1 MSVFNFERSAAMIRK
16 CTTAKV
22 NKKDEDGNRVE
33 RIATDFH
40 LDILVDDK
48 CSGAV
53 EVLFPCYED
62 IEQQIA
68 SYDGSH
74 PGVKIQTRCGVP
86 VLAVQIHDIDG
97 GRIFKFPSASTNG
110 SPVLSID
117 RVGDS
122 TMKLRLDVMLS
133 RKEMEK
139 LADYVGAEVHVSAI
153 PTQEELFSSPI
164 GGASDHEDEDRYEVS
179 GAA

>member
-40 LDILVDDK
+40 LDILVDEK

-68 SYDGSH
+68 GYDGSH

-86 VLAVQIHDIDG
+86 TLAVQIHDIDG

-117 RVGDS
+117 RLGDS

-139 LADYVGAEVHVSAI
+139 LADYVGAEVHVSAV
-153 PTQEELFSSPI
+153 PTQEELFSPQI
-164 GGASDHEDEDRYEVS
+164 AEATHEEEERYEA